1 MNGSSVDIIAKRLSG
16 ISVHTRTNPDRRF
29 EWSTAPDR
37 SRPAKSESL
46 LSLADHPLLA
56 TLSAE
61 QRWRLGLAE
70 MVHFFSL
77 NIVGEREL
85 LAGLARRLEFGSSAA
100 ISGYLQHVRDEESAH
115 TAVFAQF
122 CRRYAGKIYPD
133 RQMRLPREFLPGEE
147 EFLFFAQMLIFEEIA
162 AWFNRKLAGDR
173 SLWPLVREI
182 NEYHATE
189 EARHLVFGRAMV
201 ESLWATS
208 AAHWG
213 EESRQR
219 VGTYLRAYMKATM
232 RSYIDPAVY
241 ADVGLPGDL
250 FALRNEVLASRGWH
264 AVEDSATQRI
274 RVLLDG
280 MGISP

>member
-1 MNGSSVDIIAKRLSG
+1 MTRSSVDTIAKRLSG
-16 ISVHTRTNPDRRF
+16 ISVHTRTNPYRRF
-29 EWSTAPDR
+29 EWSAAPDR
-37 SRPAKSESL
+37 SRPANSEAL

-56 TLSAE
+56 ALSDE
-61 QRWRLGLAE
+61 QRWQLGLAE
-70 MVHFFSL
+70 MAHFFSL
-77 NIVGEREL
+77 NITGEREL

-100 ISGYLQHVRDEESAH
+100 ISGYLQHILDEESAH

-133 RQMRLPREFLPGEE
+133 RQMRLPREFLRGEE

-189 EARHLVFGRAMV
+189 EARHLAFGRAMV
-201 ESLWATS
+201 ETLWATS
-208 AAHWG
+208 ATNWG
-213 EESRQR
+213 EERRQR
-219 VGTYLRAYMKATM
+219 IGAYLRSYTKATM

-250 FALRNEVLASRGWH
+250 FALRNGC
-264 AVEDSATQRI
+264 DIT
-274 RVLLDG
+274 
-280 MGISP
+280 